1 MDCCQCQGIERF
13 FDKKVAAKDLKRY
26 RKKGTTGTTRTL
38 IEALKAE
45 GLEGLTLID
54 IGGGIG
60 VIQHELMDAG
70 VASATNVDASS
81 AYVETAR
88 EEAKRRGYAD
98 RVTYHH
104 GNFVE
109 MASELAP
116 ADVVTLDKVIC
127 CYHDMDGLVGASSK
141 LAGKL
146 YGVIYPRDTWWVKLI
161 FRTAYSVARLYFLIK
176 RNPFCVYL
184 HSTQAVDAL
193 VRSNGLKQ
201 LSYKASGIWQV
212 VVYSR

>member
-1 MDCCQCQGIERF
+1 MDCRQCQGIERV
-13 FDKKVAAKDLKRY
+13 FDKKTAAKELKGY
-26 RKKGTTGTTRTL
+26 HKKGPRGTTRKL

-45 GLEGLTLID
+45 GVEGLTLMD

-60 VIQHELMDAG
+60 AIQHELMDAG
-70 VASATNVDASS
+70 LANATSVDASS

-88 EEAKRRGYAD
+88 EEAQRRGYAD
-98 RVTYHH
+98 RVSYNQD
-104 GNFVE
+104 NFVD

-116 ADVVTLDKVIC
+116 ADIVPLDLVIC
-127 CYHDMDGLVGASSK
+127 CYHDMEALVGASSK

-146 YGVIYPRDTWWVKLI
+146 YGVVYPRDTWWVKL
-161 FRTAYSVARLYFLIK
+161 AYWMVSPMARLYFLIR
-176 RNPFCVYL
+176 RNPFRFYL
-184 HSTQAVDAL
+184 HPTQAVDAV

-201 LSYKASGIWQV
+201 RYYKASGILQV

>member
-1 MDCCQCQGIERF
+1 MDCCQCQGIESV

-26 RKKGTTGTTRTL
+26 RKKGAIGATRTL

-60 VIQHELMDAG
+60 AIQHELMGAG

-81 AYVETAR
+81 AYVEAAR
-88 EEAKRRGYAD
+88 EEAQRRGYED
-98 RVTYHH
+98 RVSYHH

-109 MASELAP
+109 MASELRP
-116 ADVVTLDKVIC
+116 ADIVTLDRVIC
-127 CYHDMDGLVGASSK
+127 CYHDMDALVGASSK

-146 YGVIYPRDTWWVKLI
+146 YGVIYPRDTWWVKLA
-161 FRTAYSVARLYFLIK
+161 FRTIISIATLYFLIR
-176 RNPFCVYL
+176 RNPFRVYL
-184 HSTQAVDAL
+184 HPTQAVDAV

-201 LSYKASGIWQV
+201 RSYKASGAWQV

>member
-1 MDCCQCQGIERF
+1 MDCCQCQGIESV

-26 RKKGTTGTTRTL
+26 RKKGTTGTTRAL

-109 MASELAP
+109 MAPELAP
-116 ADVVTLDKVIC
+116 ADVVTLDKGIC
-127 CYHDMDGLVGASSK
+127 CYHDMDALVGASSK

-161 FRTAYSVARLYFLIK
+161 FRTMISMATLYFLIR
-176 RNPFCVYL
+176 RNPFRPYL
-184 HSTQAVDAL
+184 HPTQAVDAV
-193 VRSNGLKQ
+193 VRANGLQ
-201 LSYKASGIWQV
+201 QRSYKASGIWQV

>member
-70 VASATNVDASS
+70 VAAVTNVDASS

-88 EEAKRRGYAD
+88 EEAQRRGYAD
-98 RVTYHH
+98 RVTYHD
-104 GNFVE
+104 GNFVD
-109 MASELAP
+109 MAPELAS
-116 ADVVTLDKVIC
+116 ADIVTLDRVIC
-127 CYHDMDGLVGASSK
+127 CYHDMDALVGASSK
-141 LAGKL
+141 LVGKL
-146 YGVIYPRDTWWVKLI
+146 YAVIYPRDTWWVKLGWW
-161 FRTAYSVARLYFLIK
+161 TTYSVAKLYFLIR
-176 RNPFCVYL
+176 RNPFRVYL
-184 HSTQAVDAL
+184 HSTKAVDAV
-193 VRSNGLKQ
+193 VRSNGLTQ
-201 LSYKASGIWQV
+201 RSYKASGIWQV

>member
-26 RKKGTTGTTRTL
+26 RKKGPTGTTRAL

-70 VASATNVDASS
+70 VATATNVDASS
-81 AYVETAR
+81 ACVETAR
-88 EEAKRRGYAD
+88 EKAQRRGYVD

-116 ADVVTLDKVIC
+116 ADIVTLDKVIC
-127 CYHDMDGLVGASSK
+127 CYHDMDGLVGASSE

-146 YGVIYPRDTWWVKLI
+146 YGVIYPRDTWVGEAGLSGDDLHGHAVLSD
-161 FRTAYSVARLYFLIK
+161 TAQPVPWLPASYPGGGCRGAPEWSEA
-176 RNPFCVYL
+176 
-184 HSTQAVDAL
+184 AVL
-193 VRSNGLKQ
+193 
-201 LSYKASGIWQV
+201 
-212 VVYSR
+212 